1 MACGGEA
8 PLWLSKAIG
17 RPTTRWPATSSSG
30 IFTGGRKSGPGGT
43 RIRTYPICLS
53 ILRADPW
60 RGLERSL
67 QGYELMEQAWHA
79 YRKRY
84 AKLDTYLREW
94 LYDFMIVHGLDMPI
108 RETYQRFPRVLS
120 SELKEKEWKRRFT
133 LQPVELTWEPP
144 LDLLDYEVE
153 KSRFTRRMAAR
164 TWNGMPRR

>member
-1 MACGGEA
+1 MAWAG
-8 PLWLSKAIG
+8 AI
-17 RPTTRWPATSSSG
+17 
-30 IFTGGRKSGPGGT
+30 
-43 RIRTYPICLS
+43 
-53 ILRADPW
+53 
-60 RGLERSL
+60 L

-133 LQPVELTWEPP
+133 LQPVELTWELRSICWIMRWRRAVLPGEWP
-144 LDLLDYEVE
+144 QGLGTVCPEGDCARGQLLSQNEGGA
-153 KSRFTRRMAAR
+153 SFSHGPGR
-164 TWNGMPRR
+164 